1 MRRLICF
8 AISLLT
14 SLTIRAASPQ
24 LPSQGKVD
32 FIRQS
37 MNGLTGEKK
46 LKAYENLVNETEW
59 SGEVNTVLSICDEWI
74 QYAQKEGNLAYEEAG
89 RNKRLTLIYNS
100 EDWLRLEKEAREQ
113 KDWMEKHELW
123 DSFYKAW
130 RDIIES
136 CSYTSRTQ
144 TALREAE
151 QMQEYAQKQDNTLG
165 RALAYE
171 QIGVIYDNIDHHQS
185 VKALDRSIRLMK
197 EIPDIAKNELL
208 SAYFYMAQELDQIK
222 DYPRELSVCKEWRQ
236 HLEHIKTLEKPG
248 LGKMDVYD
256 MEQHLW
262 YASALIGCDSLA
274 AAAKELASCEQIS
287 EQIKDPYLIYQMQV
301 HQARLA
307 MKQGDIKK
315 AVAYT
320 DLYAPMMD
328 LDWWPM
334 AQRQRG
340 EALLAVGRDREAA
353 LLYQKMYF
361 HKDSTFSKD
370 VRMQLDELN
379 TLFQVD
385 ELRMKGQLERSR
397 FVILIIGLLMLVLL
411 LFMYLRHRAAKR
423 LAQKNQELM
432 VANARA
438 EESSKMKT
446 NFIQQISHEFRTP
459 LNVLNG
465 FTQILTAPNMVLQ
478 ADEKADIQKRI
489 SESTE
494 RITGLVNKMLELSDA
509 NSRQVIERNDNIP
522 ALVIATQAAEQAG
535 IEQDA
540 KIKIKFNMQT
550 DAQAETIVHTNL
562 RSATR
567 ALTLLL
573 DNARKFTKEGEV
585 RLAIRQQPGTIDFI
599 VEDTGIGVPAQEAEH
614 IFDEFVQLD
623 EYYDGTGIG
632 LTVARSIA
640 RRLGGDIR
648 LDTSYT
654 GGARFV
660 MSLPKE

>member
-1 MRRLICF
+1 MRRYLCF
-8 AISLLT
+8 AITLLT
-14 SLTIRAASPQ
+14 ALTIGAVGPING
-24 LPSQGKVD
+24 LTGLT
-32 FIRQS
+32 
-37 MNGLTGEKK
+37 GLTGEKK

-74 QYAQKEGNLAYEEAG
+74 QYAQKEGNLDYEEAG

-100 EDWLRLEKEAREQ
+100 EDWMRLEKEAREQ
-113 KDWMEKHELW
+113 KDWMEKHERW
-123 DSFYKAW
+123 NSFYKAW

-151 QMQEYAQKQDNTLG
+151 QMQEFAQKQNNTLG

-171 QIGVIYDNIDHHQS
+171 QIGVIYDNIDHQQS
-185 VKALDRSIRLMK
+185 VKALERSIRLMK
-197 EIPDIAKNELL
+197 EIPEVTKNELL

-222 DYPRELSVCKEWRQ
+222 DYSRELAICKEWRQ
-236 HLEHIKTLEKPG
+236 HLDYIKALEKPG
-248 LGKMDVYD
+248 VGKMNVYD

-262 YASALIGCDSLA
+262 YASALIGSDSLA
-274 AAAKELASCEQIS
+274 AAAKELAACEQLN
-287 EQIKDPYLIYQMQV
+287 EQIKDPYLTYQMQV

-307 MKQGDIKK
+307 MKEGDIKK
-315 AVAYT
+315 AVAFT
-320 DLYAPMMD
+320 DLYEPMMD

-334 AQRQRG
+334 AQRLRG
-340 EALLAVGRDREAA
+340 EALLAVGRNREAA
-353 LLYQKMYF
+353 ILYQKMYL

-385 ELRMKGQLERSR
+385 EIRMKGQLERSR
-397 FVILIIGLLMLVLL
+397 FVILIICLIMLVLL
-411 LFMYLRHRAAKR
+411 LFIYLRHRAAKR

-432 VANARA
+432 IANARA

-446 NFIQQISHEFRTP
+446 AFIQQISHEFRTP
-459 LNVLNG
+459 LNILNG
-465 FTQILTAPNMVLQ
+465 FTQILTAPDMVLQ
-478 ADEKADIQKRI
+478 TEEKADIQKRI

-494 RITGLVNKMLELSDA
+494 RITSLVNKMLELSDA
-509 NSRQVIERNDNIP
+509 NSRQVIERNDSIA
-522 ALVIATQAAEQAG
+522 ALMIATQAIEHTG
-535 IEQDA
+535 IQQDSH
-540 KIKIKFNMQT
+540 IKFQLQA
-550 DAQAETIVHTNL
+550 DSQAEAIMHTNL
-562 RSATR
+562 QSATR

-573 DNARKFTKEGEV
+573 DNARKFTKKGEV
-585 RLAIRQQPGTIDFI
+585 RLIIQQQPGTFDFI

-640 RRLGGDIR
+640 RRLGGDIV
-648 LDTSYT
+648 LDTSYS

>member
-1 MRRLICF
+1 MRRVVCF
-8 AISLLT
+8 AITLLAV
-14 SLTIRAASPQ
+14 LTIGAAGP
-24 LPSQGKVD
+24 
-32 FIRQS
+32 IT
-37 MNGLTGEKK
+37 GLTGEKK

-113 KDWMEKHELW
+113 KDWMEKHGLW

-165 RALAYE
+165 RALAYQ
-171 QIGVIYDNIDHHQS
+171 QIGVIYDNIDHQQS

-197 EIPDIAKNELL
+197 EIPDVAKNELL
-208 SAYFYMAQELDQIK
+208 SAYFYMAQELDQIQ
-222 DYPRELSVCKEWRQ
+222 DYPRELAICKEWRQ
-236 HLEHIKTLEKPG
+236 HLEHIKALEKPG
-248 LGKMDVYD
+248 IGKMNVYD

-262 YASALIGCDSLA
+262 YASALIGSDSLA
-274 AAAKELASCEQIS
+274 AAAKELAACEQLN
-287 EQIKDPYLIYQMQV
+287 EQIKDPYLTYQMQV

-307 MKQGDIKK
+307 MKEGDTKK

-320 DLYAPMMD
+320 DLYEPMMD

-353 LLYQKMYF
+353 LLYQKMYL

-411 LFMYLRHRAAKR
+411 LFMYFRHRAAKR

-432 VANARA
+432 IANARA

-459 LNVLNG
+459 LNILNG
-465 FTQILTAPNMVLQ
+465 FTQILTAPDMVLQ
-478 ADEKADIQKRI
+478 AEEKADIQKRI
-489 SESTE
+489 SESTD

-509 NSRQVIERNDNIP
+509 NSQQVIQRNDDIA
-522 ALVIATQAAEQAG
+522 ALTIAKQATEHAG
-535 IEQDA
+535 IQQDTH
-540 KIKIKFNMQT
+540 IKFLLQT
-550 DAQAETIVHTNL
+550 DAQAETLIHTNQ

-585 RLAIRQQPGTIDFI
+585 RLRIQQQPQTIDFI
-599 VEDTGIGVPAQEAEH
+599 VEDTGIGVPAKEAEH

-640 RRLGGDIR
+640 RRLGGDIV

-660 MSLPKE
+660 MTLPKE

>member
-1 MRRLICF
+1 MRRFICLP
-8 AISLLT
+8 IILLT
-14 SLTIRAASPQ
+14 ALSLEATSPQ
-24 LPSQGKVD
+24 STSPGKVD
-32 FIRQS
+32 LIRNS
-37 MNGLTGEKK
+37 MSGLTGEKK
-46 LKAYENLVNETEW
+46 LKAYVSLVNETEW

-74 QYAQKEGNLAYEEAG
+74 QYAQKEGDLSYEEAG

-113 KDWMEKHELW
+113 KDWMEKHALW
-123 DSFYKAW
+123 NSFYKAW

-136 CSYTSRTQ
+136 CSYTGRPQ
-144 TALREAE
+144 TALREAQ
-151 QMQEYAQKQDNTLG
+151 QMQEFAQKQDNTLG
-165 RALAYE
+165 RALAYQ
-171 QIGVIYDNIDHHQS
+171 QIGVIYDNIDHQES
-185 VKALDRSIRLMK
+185 VKALDHSIRLMK
-197 EIPDIAKNELL
+197 TIPDVTKNELL

-222 DYPRELSVCKEWRQ
+222 DYPRQLAICKEWRQ
-236 HLEHIKTLEKPG
+236 HLGYIKALEKPEV
-248 LGKMDVYD
+248 GKMNVYD

-262 YASALIGCDSLA
+262 NASALIGCDSLS
-274 AAAKELASCEQIS
+274 AAAKELTVCEQLN
-287 EQIKDPYLIYQMQV
+287 EEIKDPYLTYQMQV

-307 MKQGDIKK
+307 MKEGNLSK

-340 EALLAVGRDREAA
+340 EILLAVGRDREAA
-353 LLYQKMYF
+353 LLYQKMYL

-385 ELRMKGQLERSR
+385 ELRIKGQLERSR
-397 FVILIIGLLMLVLL
+397 FVIFIIGLLMLVLL

-432 VANARA
+432 IANARA

-446 NFIQQISHEFRTP
+446 AFIQQISHEFRTP
-459 LNVLNG
+459 LNILNG
-465 FTQILTAPNMVLQ
+465 FTQILTASDMVLQ

-509 NSRQVIERNDNIP
+509 NSQQVIKRSDDIA
-522 ALVIATQAAEQAG
+522 ALVIATQAAENTG
-535 IEQDA
+535 IQQDTH
-540 KIKIKFNMQT
+540 IKFRLQT
-550 DAQAETIVHTNL
+550 DAQAETVVHTNL

-585 RLAIRQQPGTIDFI
+585 RLRIQQQSETIDFI
-599 VEDTGIGVPAQEAEH
+599 VEDTGIGVPAKEAEH

-640 RRLGGDIR
+640 RRLGGNIV

-654 GGARFV
+654 DGARFV

>member
-1 MRRLICF
+1 MRRVFCF
-8 AISLLT
+8 AITLLT
-14 SLTIRAASPQ
+14 VLTVGAAGP
-24 LPSQGKVD
+24 
-32 FIRQS
+32 IT
-37 MNGLTGEKK
+37 GLTGEKK

-74 QYAQKEGNLAYEEAG
+74 QYAQQEGNLAYEEAG

-100 EDWLRLEKEAREQ
+100 EDWLRLEKEARIQ
-113 KDWMEKHELW
+113 KDWMEKHERW

-151 QMQEYAQKQDNTLG
+151 QMQEFAQKQDNTLG
-165 RALAYE
+165 RALAYQ
-171 QIGVIYDNIDHHQS
+171 QIGVIYDNIDHQQS

-197 EIPDIAKNELL
+197 EIPDVAKNELL
-208 SAYFYMAQELDQIK
+208 SAYFYMAQELDQIE
-222 DYPRELSVCKEWRQ
+222 DYPRELAICREWRQ
-236 HLEHIKTLEKPG
+236 HLEYIKVLEKPG
-248 LGKMDVYD
+248 VGKMNVYD

-262 YASALIGCDSLA
+262 NASALIGSDSLDA
-274 AAAKELASCEQIS
+274 AARELLACELLN
-287 EQIKDPYLIYQMQV
+287 EQIKDPYLTYQMQV

-320 DLYAPMMD
+320 DLYEPMMD

-353 LLYQKMYF
+353 LLYQKMYL

-385 ELRMKGQLERSR
+385 ELRMKGQLDRSR
-397 FVILIIGLLMLVLL
+397 FIILIIGLLLLVLL
-411 LFMYLRHRAAKR
+411 LFMYFRHRAAKR

-432 VANARA
+432 IANARA

-459 LNVLNG
+459 LNILNG
-465 FTQILTAPNMVLQ
+465 FTQILTNMVLQ
-478 ADEKADIQKRI
+478 EEEKADIQKRI

-509 NSRQVIERNDNIP
+509 NSQQVIDRSDRIA
-522 ALVIATQAAEQAG
+522 ALVIASQAADNAG
-535 IEQDA
+535 IQQA
-540 KIKIKFNMQT
+540 SHIKFHLET
-550 DAQAETIVHTNL
+550 DAQAETVVHTNL
-562 RSATR
+562 RAATR
-567 ALTLLL
+567 ALVLLL

-585 RLAIRQQPGTIDFI
+585 RLRIQLQPETIDFI
-599 VEDTGIGVPAQEAEH
+599 VEDTGIGIPAKEAEH
-614 IFDEFVQLD
+614 IFGEFVQLD

-632 LTVARSIA
+632 LAVARSIA
-640 RRLGGDIR
+640 RRLGGDIV
-648 LDTSYT
+648 LDTGYT

-660 MSLPKE
+660 MTLPKE

>member
-1 MRRLICF
+1 M
-8 AISLLT
+8 
-14 SLTIRAASPQ
+14 
-24 LPSQGKVD
+24 
-32 FIRQS
+32 
-37 MNGLTGEKK
+37 
-46 LKAYENLVNETEW
+46 
-59 SGEVNTVLSICDEWI
+59 
-74 QYAQKEGNLAYEEAG
+74 
-89 RNKRLTLIYNS
+89 
-100 EDWLRLEKEAREQ
+100 
-113 KDWMEKHELW
+113 
-123 DSFYKAW
+123 
-130 RDIIES
+130 
-136 CSYTSRTQ
+136 
-144 TALREAE
+144 
-151 QMQEYAQKQDNTLG
+151 
-165 RALAYE
+165 
-171 QIGVIYDNIDHHQS
+171 IYDNIDHQQS

-197 EIPDIAKNELL
+197 EIPDVAKNELL
-208 SAYFYMAQELDQIK
+208 SAYFYMAQELDQIE
-222 DYPRELSVCKEWRQ
+222 DYPRELAICKEWRQ
-236 HLEHIKTLEKPG
+236 HLEYIKVLEKPG
-248 LGKMDVYD
+248 VGKMNVYD

-262 YASALIGCDSLA
+262 NASALIGSDSLDA
-274 AAAKELASCEQIS
+274 AARELAACELLN
-287 EQIKDPYLIYQMQV
+287 EQIKDPYLTYQMQV

-320 DLYAPMMD
+320 DLYEPMMD

-353 LLYQKMYF
+353 LLYQKMYL
-361 HKDSTFSKD
+361 HKDSTFS
-370 VRMQLDELN
+370 
-379 TLFQVD
+379 
-385 ELRMKGQLERSR
+385 
-397 FVILIIGLLMLVLL
+397 
-411 LFMYLRHRAAKR
+411 KR

-432 VANARA
+432 IANARA

-459 LNVLNG
+459 LNILNG

-478 ADEKADIQKRI
+478 EEEKADIQKRI

-509 NSRQVIERNDNIP
+509 NSQQVIQRNDDIA
-522 ALVIATQAAEQAG
+522 ALTIAKQAAEHTG
-535 IEQDA
+535 IQQDTH
-540 KIKIKFNMQT
+540 IKFLLQT
-550 DAQAETIVHTNL
+550 DAQAETLIHTNQ

-585 RLAIRQQPGTIDFI
+585 RLAIRQLPEAVCFI
-599 VEDTGIGVPAQEAEH
+599 VEDTGIGIPPKEAEH

-640 RRLGGDIR
+640 RRLGGDIV

-660 MSLPKE
+660 MTLPKE

>member
-1 MRRLICF
+1 MRRYLCF
-8 AISLLT
+8 AITLLT
-14 SLTIRAASPQ
+14 ALTIGAVGPING
-24 LPSQGKVD
+24 LTGLT
-32 FIRQS
+32 
-37 MNGLTGEKK
+37 GLTGEKK

-74 QYAQKEGNLAYEEAG
+74 QYAQKEGNLDYEEAG

-100 EDWLRLEKEAREQ
+100 EDWMRLEKEAREQ
-113 KDWMEKHELW
+113 KDWMEKHERW
-123 DSFYKAW
+123 NSFYKAW

-151 QMQEYAQKQDNTLG
+151 QMQEFAQKQNNTLG

-171 QIGVIYDNIDHHQS
+171 QIGVIYDNIDHQQS
-185 VKALDRSIRLMK
+185 VKALERSIRLMK
-197 EIPDIAKNELL
+197 EIPEVTKNELL

-222 DYPRELSVCKEWRQ
+222 DYSRELAICKEWRQ
-236 HLEHIKTLEKPG
+236 HLDYIKALEKPG
-248 LGKMDVYD
+248 VGKMNVYD

-262 YASALIGCDSLA
+262 YASALIGSDSLA
-274 AAAKELASCEQIS
+274 AAAKELAACEQLN
-287 EQIKDPYLIYQMQV
+287 EQIKDPYLTYQMQV

-307 MKQGDIKK
+307 MKEGDIKK
-315 AVAYT
+315 AVAFT
-320 DLYAPMMD
+320 DLYEPMMD

-334 AQRQRG
+334 AQRLRG
-340 EALLAVGRDREAA
+340 EALLAVGRNREAA
-353 LLYQKMYF
+353 ILYQKMYL

-385 ELRMKGQLERSR
+385 EIRMKGQLERSR
-397 FVILIIGLLMLVLL
+397 FVILIICLIMLVLL
-411 LFMYLRHRAAKR
+411 LFIYLRHRAAKR

-432 VANARA
+432 IANARA

-446 NFIQQISHEFRTP
+446 AFIQQISHEFRTP
-459 LNVLNG
+459 LNILNG
-465 FTQILTAPNMVLQ
+465 FTQILTAPDMVLQ
-478 ADEKADIQKRI
+478 TEEKADIQKRI

-494 RITGLVNKMLELSDA
+494 RITSLVNKMLELSDA
-509 NSRQVIERNDNIP
+509 NSRQVIERNDSIA
-522 ALVIATQAAEQAG
+522 ALMIANQAIEHTG
-535 IEQDA
+535 IQQDSH
-540 KIKIKFNMQT
+540 IKFQLQA
-550 DAQAETIVHTNL
+550 DAQAEAIMHTNL
-562 RSATR
+562 QSATR

-573 DNARKFTKEGEV
+573 DNARKFTKKGEV
-585 RLAIRQQPGTIDFI
+585 RLIIQQQPGTFDFI
-599 VEDTGIGVPAQEAEH
+599 VEDTGIGVPAQESEH

-640 RRLGGDIR
+640 RRLGGDIV
-648 LDTSYT
+648 LDTSYS

>member
-1 MRRLICF
+1 MRRYLCF
-8 AISLLT
+8 AITLLT
-14 SLTIRAASPQ
+14 ALTIGAVGPING
-24 LPSQGKVD
+24 LTGLT
-32 FIRQS
+32 
-37 MNGLTGEKK
+37 GLTGEKK

-74 QYAQKEGNLAYEEAG
+74 QYAQKEGNLDYEEAG

-100 EDWLRLEKEAREQ
+100 EDWMRLEKEAREQ
-113 KDWMEKHELW
+113 KDWMEKHERW
-123 DSFYKAW
+123 NSFYKAW

-151 QMQEYAQKQDNTLG
+151 QMQEFAQKQNNTLG

-171 QIGVIYDNIDHHQS
+171 QIGVIYDNIDHQQS
-185 VKALDRSIRLMK
+185 VKALERSIRLMK
-197 EIPDIAKNELL
+197 EIPEVTKNELL

-222 DYPRELSVCKEWRQ
+222 DYSRELAICKEWRQ
-236 HLEHIKTLEKPG
+236 HLDYIKALEKPG
-248 LGKMDVYD
+248 VGKMNVYD

-262 YASALIGCDSLA
+262 YASALIGSDSLA
-274 AAAKELASCEQIS
+274 AAAKELAACEQLN
-287 EQIKDPYLIYQMQV
+287 EQIKDPYLTYQMQV

-307 MKQGDIKK
+307 MKEGDIKK
-315 AVAYT
+315 AVAFT
-320 DLYAPMMD
+320 DLYEPMMD

-334 AQRQRG
+334 AQRLRG
-340 EALLAVGRDREAA
+340 EALLAVGRNREAA
-353 LLYQKMYF
+353 ILYQKMYL

-385 ELRMKGQLERSR
+385 EIRMKGQLERSR
-397 FVILIIGLLMLVLL
+397 FVILIICLIMLVLL
-411 LFMYLRHRAAKR
+411 LFIYLRHRAAKR

-432 VANARA
+432 IANARA

-446 NFIQQISHEFRTP
+446 AFIQQISHEFRTP
-459 LNVLNG
+459 LNILNG
-465 FTQILTAPNMVLQ
+465 FTQILTAPDMVLQ
-478 ADEKADIQKRI
+478 TEEKADIQKRI

-494 RITGLVNKMLELSDA
+494 RITSLVNKMLELSDA
-509 NSRQVIERNDNIP
+509 NSRQVIERNDSIA
-522 ALVIATQAAEQAG
+522 ALMIATQAIEHTG
-535 IEQDA
+535 IQQDSH
-540 KIKIKFNMQT
+540 IKFQLQA
-550 DAQAETIVHTNL
+550 DAQAEAIMHTNL
-562 RSATR
+562 QSATR

-573 DNARKFTKEGEV
+573 DNARKFTKKGEV
-585 RLAIRQQPGTIDFI
+585 RLIIQQQPGTFDFI

-632 LTVARSIA
+632 LAVARSIA
-640 RRLGGDIR
+640 RRLGGDIV
-648 LDTSYT
+648 LDTSYS

>member
-1 MRRLICF
+1 MRRVFCF
-8 AISLLT
+8 AITLLT
-14 SLTIRAASPQ
+14 VLTVGAAGP
-24 LPSQGKVD
+24 
-32 FIRQS
+32 IT
-37 MNGLTGEKK
+37 GLTGEKK

-74 QYAQKEGNLAYEEAG
+74 QYAQQEGNLAYEEAG

-100 EDWLRLEKEAREQ
+100 EDWLRLEKEARIQ
-113 KDWMEKHELW
+113 KDWMEKHERW

-151 QMQEYAQKQDNTLG
+151 QMQEFAQKQDNTLG
-165 RALAYE
+165 RALAYQ
-171 QIGVIYDNIDHHQS
+171 QIGVIYDNIDHQQS

-197 EIPDIAKNELL
+197 EIPDVAKNELL
-208 SAYFYMAQELDQIK
+208 SAYFYMAQELDQIE
-222 DYPRELSVCKEWRQ
+222 DYPRELAICREWRQ
-236 HLEHIKTLEKPG
+236 HLEYIKVLEKPG
-248 LGKMDVYD
+248 VGKMNVYD

-262 YASALIGCDSLA
+262 NASALIGSDSLDA
-274 AAAKELASCEQIS
+274 AARELLACELLN
-287 EQIKDPYLIYQMQV
+287 EQIKDPYLTYQMQV

-320 DLYAPMMD
+320 DLYEPMMD

-353 LLYQKMYF
+353 LLYQKMYL

-385 ELRMKGQLERSR
+385 ELRMKGQLDRSR
-397 FVILIIGLLMLVLL
+397 FIILIIGLLLLVLL
-411 LFMYLRHRAAKR
+411 LFMYFRHRAAKR

-432 VANARA
+432 IANARA

-459 LNVLNG
+459 LNILNG

-478 ADEKADIQKRI
+478 EEEKADIQKRI

-509 NSRQVIERNDNIP
+509 NSQQVIQRNDDIA
-522 ALVIATQAAEQAG
+522 ALTIAKQAAEHTGIQQDTHIKFLLQAG
-535 IEQDA
+535 D
-540 KIKIKFNMQT
+540 
-550 DAQAETIVHTNL
+550 QAETLIHTNQ

-585 RLAIRQQPGTIDFI
+585 RLAIRQLPEAVCFI
-599 VEDTGIGVPAQEAEH
+599 VEDTGIGIPPKEAEH

-632 LTVARSIA
+632 LTVARNIT
-640 RRLGGDIR
+640 RRLGGDIV

-660 MSLPKE
+660 MTLPKE

>member
-1 MRRLICF
+1 MRRFICF
-8 AISLLT
+8 AITLLT
-14 SLTIRAASPQ
+14 ALSIEAAGPIS
-24 LPSQGKVD
+24 
-32 FIRQS
+32 
-37 MNGLTGEKK
+37 GLTGEKK
-46 LKAYENLVNETEW
+46 LKAYESLVNETEW

-74 QYAQKEGNLAYEEAG
+74 QYAQQEGNLAYEEAG

-113 KDWMEKHELW
+113 KDWMEKHQLW

-136 CSYTSRTQ
+136 CSYTGRPQ

-165 RALAYE
+165 RALAYQ
-171 QIGVIYDNIDHHQS
+171 QIGVIYDNIDHQQS
-185 VKALDRSIRLMK
+185 VKALDHSISLMK
-197 EIPDIAKNELL
+197 EIPNVAKNELL

-222 DYPRELSVCKEWRQ
+222 DYPRELAICKEWRQ

-248 LGKMDVYD
+248 LGKMNVYD

-262 YASALIGCDSLA
+262 YASALIGIDSLA
-274 AAAKELASCEQIS
+274 AAANELTACEQLN
-287 EQIKDPYLIYQMQV
+287 EQIKDPYLTYQMQV

-307 MKQGDIKK
+307 IKEGDMNK

-334 AQRQRG
+334 AQRLRG
-340 EALLAVGRDREAA
+340 EALLAVGRNREAA
-353 LLYQKMYF
+353 LLYQKMYL

-385 ELRMKGQLERSR
+385 ELRIKGQLERSR
-397 FVILIIGLLMLVLL
+397 FVIIIIGLLMLVLL
-411 LFMYLRHRAAKR
+411 FFMYFRHRAAKR

-432 VANARA
+432 IANARA

-446 NFIQQISHEFRTP
+446 DFIQQISHEFRTP
-459 LNVLNG
+459 LNILNG
-465 FTQILTAPNMVLQ
+465 FTQILTTPNMVLQ
-478 ADEKADIQKRI
+478 DEEKADIQKRI

-509 NSRQVIERNDNIP
+509 NSQQVIERSDDIP
-522 ALVIATQAAEQAG
+522 ALVIASQAADNAG
-535 IEQDA
+535 IQQD
-540 KIKIKFNMQT
+540 IHIKFHLLT

-585 RLAIRQQPGTIDFI
+585 RLSIQLQPKNIDFI
-599 VEDTGIGVPAQEAEH
+599 VEDTGIGVPAKEAEH

-640 RRLGGDIR
+640 RRLGGNIV
-648 LDTSYT
+648 LDTNYT

>member
-1 MRRLICF
+1 MRRFICLP
-8 AISLLT
+8 IILLT
-14 SLTIRAASPQ
+14 ALSLEATSPQ
-24 LPSQGKVD
+24 STSPGKVD
-32 FIRQS
+32 LIRNS
-37 MNGLTGEKK
+37 MSGLTGEKK
-46 LKAYENLVNETEW
+46 LKAYESLVNETEW

-74 QYAQKEGNLAYEEAG
+74 QYAQKEGDLSYEEAG

-113 KDWMEKHELW
+113 KDWMEKHALW
-123 DSFYKAW
+123 NSFYKAW

-136 CSYTSRTQ
+136 CSYTGRPQ
-144 TALREAE
+144 TALREAQ
-151 QMQEYAQKQDNTLG
+151 QMQEFAQKQDNTLG
-165 RALAYE
+165 RALAYQ
-171 QIGVIYDNIDHHQS
+171 QIGVIYDNIDHQES
-185 VKALDRSIRLMK
+185 VKALDHSIRLMK
-197 EIPDIAKNELL
+197 TIPDVTKNELL

-222 DYPRELSVCKEWRQ
+222 DYPRQLAICKEWRQ
-236 HLEHIKTLEKPG
+236 HLGYIKALEKPEV
-248 LGKMDVYD
+248 GKMNVYD

-262 YASALIGCDSLA
+262 NASALIGCDSLS
-274 AAAKELASCEQIS
+274 AAAKELTVCEQLN
-287 EQIKDPYLIYQMQV
+287 EEIKDPYLTYQMQV

-307 MKQGDIKK
+307 MKEGNLSK

-340 EALLAVGRDREAA
+340 EILLAVGRDREAA
-353 LLYQKMYF
+353 LLYQKMYL

-385 ELRMKGQLERSR
+385 ELRIKGQLERSR
-397 FVILIIGLLMLVLL
+397 FVIFIIGLLMLVLL

-432 VANARA
+432 IANARA

-446 NFIQQISHEFRTP
+446 AFIQQISHEFRTP
-459 LNVLNG
+459 LNILNG
-465 FTQILTAPNMVLQ
+465 FTQILTASDMVLQ

-509 NSRQVIERNDNIP
+509 NSQQVIKRSDDIA
-522 ALVIATQAAEQAG
+522 ALVIATQAAENTG
-535 IEQDA
+535 IQQDTH
-540 KIKIKFNMQT
+540 IKFRLQT
-550 DAQAETIVHTNL
+550 DTQAETVVHTNL

-585 RLAIRQQPGTIDFI
+585 RLRIQQQSETIDFI
-599 VEDTGIGVPAQEAEH
+599 VEDTGIGVPAKEAEH
-614 IFDEFVQLD
+614 ILDEFVQLD

-632 LTVARSIA
+632 LKLARSIA
-640 RRLGGDIR
+640 RRP
-648 LDTSYT
+648 
-654 GGARFV
+654 GAKSV
-660 MSLPKE
+660 LAKL

>member
-1 MRRLICF
+1 MRRFICLP
-8 AISLLT
+8 IILLT
-14 SLTIRAASPQ
+14 ALSLEATSPQ
-24 LPSQGKVD
+24 STSPGKVD
-32 FIRQS
+32 LIRNS
-37 MNGLTGEKK
+37 MSGLTGEKK
-46 LKAYENLVNETEW
+46 LKAYESLVNETEW

-74 QYAQKEGNLAYEEAG
+74 QYAQKEGDLSYEEAG

-113 KDWMEKHELW
+113 KDWMEKHALW
-123 DSFYKAW
+123 NSFYKAW

-136 CSYTSRTQ
+136 CSYTGRPQ
-144 TALREAE
+144 TALREAQ
-151 QMQEYAQKQDNTLG
+151 QMQEFAQKQDNTLG
-165 RALAYE
+165 RALAYQ
-171 QIGVIYDNIDHHQS
+171 QIGVIYDNIDHQES
-185 VKALDRSIRLMK
+185 VKALDHSIRLMK
-197 EIPDIAKNELL
+197 TIPDVTKNELL

-222 DYPRELSVCKEWRQ
+222 DYPRQLAICKEWRQ
-236 HLEHIKTLEKPG
+236 HLGYIKALEKPEV
-248 LGKMDVYD
+248 GKMNVYD

-262 YASALIGCDSLA
+262 NASALIGCDSLS
-274 AAAKELASCEQIS
+274 AAAKELTVCEQLN
-287 EQIKDPYLIYQMQV
+287 EEIKDPYLTYQMQV

-307 MKQGDIKK
+307 MKEGNLSK

-340 EALLAVGRDREAA
+340 EILLAVGRDREAA
-353 LLYQKMYF
+353 LLYQKMYL

-385 ELRMKGQLERSR
+385 ELRIKGQLERSR
-397 FVILIIGLLMLVLL
+397 FVIFIIGLLMLVLL

-432 VANARA
+432 IANARA

-446 NFIQQISHEFRTP
+446 AFIQQISHEFRTP
-459 LNVLNG
+459 LNILNG
-465 FTQILTAPNMVLQ
+465 FTQILTASDMVLQ

-509 NSRQVIERNDNIP
+509 NSQQVIKRSDDIA
-522 ALVIATQAAEQAG
+522 ALVIATQAAENTG
-535 IEQDA
+535 IQQDTH
-540 KIKIKFNMQT
+540 IKFRLQT
-550 DAQAETIVHTNL
+550 DAQAETVVHTNL

-585 RLAIRQQPGTIDFI
+585 RLRIQQQSETIDFI
-599 VEDTGIGVPAQEAEH
+599 VEDTGIGVPAKEAEH

-640 RRLGGDIR
+640 RRLGGNIV

-654 GGARFV
+654 DGARFV

>member
-1 MRRLICF
+1 MRRFICF
-8 AISLLT
+8 AITLLT
-14 SLTIRAASPQ
+14 ALSIEAAGPIS
-24 LPSQGKVD
+24 
-32 FIRQS
+32 
-37 MNGLTGEKK
+37 GLTGEKK
-46 LKAYENLVNETEW
+46 LKAYESLVNETEW

-74 QYAQKEGNLAYEEAG
+74 QYAQQEGNLAYEEAG

-113 KDWMEKHELW
+113 KDWMEKHQLW

-136 CSYTSRTQ
+136 CSYTGRPQ

-165 RALAYE
+165 RALAYQ
-171 QIGVIYDNIDHHQS
+171 QIGVIYDNIDHQQS
-185 VKALDRSIRLMK
+185 VKALDHSIRLMK

-222 DYPRELSVCKEWRQ
+222 DYPRELAICREWRQ
-236 HLEHIKTLEKPG
+236 HLEHIKSLEKPG
-248 LGKMDVYD
+248 LGKMNVYD

-262 YASALIGCDSLA
+262 YASALIGIDSLA
-274 AAAKELASCEQIS
+274 AAAKELAACEQLN
-287 EQIKDPYLIYQMQV
+287 EQIKDPYLTYQMQV

-307 MKQGDIKK
+307 MKEGDMNK

-334 AQRQRG
+334 AQRLRG
-340 EALLAVGRDREAA
+340 EALLAVGRNREAA
-353 LLYQKMYF
+353 LLYQKMYL

-385 ELRMKGQLERSR
+385 ELRIKGQLERSR
-397 FVILIIGLLMLVLL
+397 FVIFIIGLLMLVLL
-411 LFMYLRHRAAKR
+411 FFMYFRHRSAKR

-432 VANARA
+432 IANARA

-446 NFIQQISHEFRTP
+446 DFIQQISHEFRTP
-459 LNVLNG
+459 LNILNG

-478 ADEKADIQKRI
+478 DEEKADIQKRI

-509 NSRQVIERNDNIP
+509 NSQQVIERSDDIA
-522 ALVIATQAAEQAG
+522 ALVIASQAAENAG
-535 IEQDA
+535 IQQD
-540 KIKIKFNMQT
+540 KHIKFHLLT
-550 DAQAETIVHTNL
+550 DAQAETVVHTNL

-585 RLAIRQQPGTIDFI
+585 RLSIQLQPKNIDFI
-599 VEDTGIGVPAQEAEH
+599 VEDTGIGVPAKEAEH

-632 LTVARSIA
+632 LTVARSMA
-640 RRLGGDIR
+640 RRLGGDII

>member
-1 MRRLICF
+1 MRRFICLP
-8 AISLLT
+8 IILLT
-14 SLTIRAASPQ
+14 ALSLEATSPQ
-24 LPSQGKVD
+24 STSPGKVD
-32 FIRQS
+32 LIRNS
-37 MNGLTGEKK
+37 MSGLTGEKK
-46 LKAYENLVNETEW
+46 LKAYESLVNETEW

-74 QYAQKEGNLAYEEAG
+74 QYAQKEGDLSYEEAG

-113 KDWMEKHELW
+113 KDWMEKHALW
-123 DSFYKAW
+123 NSFYKAW

-136 CSYTSRTQ
+136 CSYTGRPQ
-144 TALREAE
+144 TALREAQ
-151 QMQEYAQKQDNTLG
+151 QMQEFAQKQDNTLG
-165 RALAYE
+165 RALAYQ
-171 QIGVIYDNIDHHQS
+171 QIGVIYDNIDHQES
-185 VKALDRSIRLMK
+185 VKALDHSIRLMK
-197 EIPDIAKNELL
+197 TIPDVTKNELL

-222 DYPRELSVCKEWRQ
+222 DYPRQLAICKEWRQ
-236 HLEHIKTLEKPG
+236 HLGYIKALEKPEV
-248 LGKMDVYD
+248 GKMNVYD

-262 YASALIGCDSLA
+262 NASALIGCDSLS
-274 AAAKELASCEQIS
+274 AAAKELTVCEQLN
-287 EQIKDPYLIYQMQV
+287 EEIKDPYLTYQMQV

-307 MKQGDIKK
+307 MKEGNLSK

-340 EALLAVGRDREAA
+340 EILLAVGRDREAA
-353 LLYQKMYF
+353 LLYQKMYL

-385 ELRMKGQLERSR
+385 ELRIKGQLERSR
-397 FVILIIGLLMLVLL
+397 FVIFIIGLLMLVLL

-432 VANARA
+432 IANARA

-446 NFIQQISHEFRTP
+446 AFIQQISHEFRTP
-459 LNVLNG
+459 LNTLNG
-465 FTQILTAPNMVLQ
+465 FTQILTASDMVLQ

-494 RITGLVNKMLELSDA
+494 RITGLVNKMLELSDS
-509 NSRQVIERNDNIP
+509 NSQQVIKRSDDIA
-522 ALVIATQAAEQAG
+522 ALVIATQAAENTG
-535 IEQDA
+535 IQQDTH
-540 KIKIKFNMQT
+540 IKFRLQT
-550 DAQAETIVHTNL
+550 DAQAETVVHTNL

-585 RLAIRQQPGTIDFI
+585 RLRIQQQSETIDFI
-599 VEDTGIGVPAQEAEH
+599 VEDTGIGVPAKEAEH

-640 RRLGGDIR
+640 RRLGGNIV

-654 GGARFV
+654 DGARFV